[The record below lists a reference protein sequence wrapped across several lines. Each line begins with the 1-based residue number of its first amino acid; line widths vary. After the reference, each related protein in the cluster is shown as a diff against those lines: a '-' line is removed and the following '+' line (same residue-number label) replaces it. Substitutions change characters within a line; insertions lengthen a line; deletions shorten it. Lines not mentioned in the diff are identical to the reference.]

1 MEQPVSTDETT
12 QTNGGVAQTNGGVAQ
27 TNGGVAQE
35 LSPIIE
41 YDRDGRPILPE
52 AKDE

>member
-12 QTNGGVAQTNGGVAQ
+12 QTNGGVAQ